1 MLWEIV
7 SRGTSPHRV
16 ETTQNKE
23 KTVMTNRDNSR
34 MKSRIT
40 HFAKAGRSA
49 ALGVALLAQA
59 TLAATYSYD
68 SAATQRTLY
77 VDVANGETETFDAA
91 YMEPAGASVT
101 NIVKRGDGTLQVTS
115 DTPLTA
121 YTFDIRVEDGIFK
134 FAGKLALG
142 TRTAANAGTITVCDG
157 ATIQNT
163 SAASNAGI
171 GANWTT
177 HIIGEGHNGM
187 GALYK
192 TSYSYGGP
200 FGNWVLDGDAK
211 AVMFSSAQDNMYS
224 VDLNGHVLDLHLQS
238 GWFIE
243 VSRIENG
250 GEIRVHGNPSAAS
263 NYTRFRNWNG
273 FYGGA
278 ENLISFS
285 NTTWQ
290 IENMRQYLTATPG
303 LDWSM
308 AFEDKSAMRIV
319 AGTYKGGTIQN
330 NSWNGPV
337 VIRRGMLPV
346 SVPADKGELGFAFKG
361 AVSGGGFDLQGLDT
375 TTLSLRLANSG
386 NTFTNGITGQYADLR
401 LAANGALPATGGPLA
416 LTNSTVTLEDSSAT
430 WSLPAAEFSGTGS
443 VTGGRGAWA
452 SLAKT
457 GAGTLAYDSAV
468 GGPTLDIAEGTV
480 DFTSLTNRTAF
491 AGLVEGRKH
500 LTQSS
505 SATDRYVV
513 YQMAASWKGSTET
526 NAITQGTRL
535 LYDWTRDPDTGWTTN
550 LLLSYEGYIWNNSPT
565 NELWAFAGGGTEG
578 SDWHLKIDGQT
589 AVGKCIWSSSRP
601 VCFCDGVVAG
611 NFAYDLHTNTVV
623 MTPGPHRFEYRH
635 AISLTA
641 TGYGLALCGGISGYG
656 NYKDTLEEPK
666 YEKWRAACGLMFNRT
681 GKCTRNIADYEELI
695 DPGDGSLLTW
705 DIPPASGTLPHP
717 VTGEAVSLTPVF
729 SSLRMGPGT
738 SMLVPDGSTWTF
750 ADVEGWP
757 TVTGGNVA
765 VTDTFTA
772 DGENAGRASFAID
785 GTLTFDPGAQIIPP
799 GVDVRPPD
807 RGRVGQ
813 YVLGTANGG
822 ISGSPAAARN
832 SHWKVFVEGNAV
844 KAVFIPEHTLL
855 LLQ

>member
-1 MLWEIV
+1 MKIAVVKHWSKSLV
-7 SRGTSPHRV
+7 RGLV
-16 ETTQNKE
+16 FC
-23 KTVMTNRDNSR
+23 VVVD
-34 MKSRIT
+34 
-40 HFAKAGRSA
+40 
-49 ALGVALLAQA
+49 ALSGF
-59 TLAATYSYD
+59 AATYSYD
-68 SAATQRTLY
+68 DAQATKRTLF
-77 VDVANGETETFDAA
+77 VNVASGEDATFDVT
-91 YMEPAGASVT
+91 YMDATIT
-101 NIVKRGDGTLQVTS
+101 NIVKLGDGTLQVTS

-157 ATIQNT
+157 ATIQNI
-163 SAASNAGI
+163 SGASNAGI
-171 GANWTT
+171 GVNWTT
-177 HIIGEGHNGM
+177 HIIGEGHNGI
-187 GALYK
+187 GVLYK
-192 TSYSYGGP
+192 TSYSYGSP
-200 FGNWVLDGDAK
+200 FGKWVLNGDAK
-211 AVMFSSAQDNMYS
+211 VVMCSLEESMYP
-224 VDLNGHVLDLHLQS
+224 VDLKGHILDLFLQS
-238 GWFIE
+238 GYFIE

-250 GEIRVHGNPSAAS
+250 GELRVHGNPAAS
-263 NYTRFRNWNG
+263 SYARFRSWNG

-308 AFEDKSAMRIV
+308 AFEDNSAMRIV

-337 VIRRGMLPV
+337 VIRRAVLPV
-346 SVPADKGELGFAFKG
+346 SVPADKDELGFAFNG
-361 AVSGGGFDLQGLDT
+361 AISGGGFDLQGLDT
-375 TTLSLRLANSG
+375 TTLSFRLANSG
-386 NTFTNGITGQYADLR
+386 NTFANGITGQYADLR
-401 LAANGALPATGGPLA
+401 LAANGALPAAGGPLA
-416 LTNSTVTLEDSSAT
+416 LTNSTVTLEDSFAV

-443 VTGGRGAWA
+443 VTGGRGAWTA
-452 SLAKT
+452 LAKT

-468 GGPTLDIAEGTV
+468 GGPILDIAEGSV

-491 AGLVEGRKH
+491 AGLVEGLKH
-500 LTQSS
+500 LTQGS
-505 SATDRYVV
+505 SAAERYVV
-513 YQMAASWKGSTET
+513 YQMAASWRGSTGT
-526 NAITQGTRL
+526 NSITQGTRL

-565 NELWAFAGGGTEG
+565 NELWAFAGGGAEG

-589 AVGKCIWSSSRP
+589 AVGKCIWSGSKA

-611 NFAYDLHTNTVV
+611 NFAYDLHTNMVV

-641 TGYGLALCGGISGYG
+641 TGYGLSRCGSISGYG
-656 NYKDTLEEPK
+656 NYKNTLEEPK
-666 YEKWRAACGLMFNRT
+666 YEKWRSACGLMFNRT
-681 GKCTRNIADYEELI
+681 GKCTRNIEDYEELV

-738 SMLVPDGSTWTF
+738 SMLVPQGSTWTF

-757 TVTGGNVA
+757 TVTGGSVA

-772 DGENAGRASFAID
+772 DGENFGRASFAIT
-785 GTLTFDPGAQIIPP
+785 GTLTFSQGSQIIPP
-799 GVDVRPPD
+799 GVGVRPPD
-807 RGRVGQ
+807 KGRAGE
-813 YVLGTANGG
+813 YVLGTAAGG
-822 ISGSPAAARN
+822 ISGAPAAGHN
-832 SHWKVFVEGNAV
+832 SRWKVLVDGNAV
-844 KAVFIPEHTLL
+844 KAIFIPEHTVMIIR
-855 LLQ
+855 